1 MQNRK
6 SAYRR
11 SVRTDGVNGGAD
23 VNRTIEFIKKE
34 AVLCAAVLLALISM
48 FFVFPDKQYADYID
62 FRTLGILFSLMAVME
77 GMKSIGVFRLTAEGL
92 LKRAGSIR
100 SIAMIL
106 VGLCF
111 FSSMI
116 ITNDVALITFVPFT
130 IVTFRMLGRKTE
142 DELLVPIV
150 VMQTLAANLGS
161 MLTPLGNPQNLYLYG
176 VSGISLGRFIKLL
189 LPFAALSFLMLFVWI
204 LVKTSSYE
212 FEAEISLSDDGS
224 KLSKSRFAVYLL
236 LFAVCLLAV
245 ADVIH
250 FVVAAGAAVAVLLI
264 ADRRLLGK
272 IDYSLLL
279 TFIGFF
285 IFIGNMSR
293 VEAINSF
300 LSRIIDGNEFAVSV
314 GASQVI
320 SNVPAALL
328 LSGFSDNYEKLILGT
343 DIGGLGTLIASMASL
358 ISFKCISKERP
369 DVKKR
374 YFLLFTVSNI
384 VFLAVLISAY
394 IIIY

>member
-1 MQNRK
+1 MTKIIELAHNLGEEIAK
-6 SAYRR
+6 S
-11 SVRTDGVNGGAD
+11 
-23 VNRTIEFIKKE
+23 EEIKN
-34 AVLCAAVLLALISM
+34 LTAAKDAFDKDLALQEKMS
-48 FFVFPDKQYADYID
+48 
-62 FRTLGILFSLMAVME
+62 E
-77 GMKSIGVFRLTAEGL
+77 
-92 LKRAGSIR
+92 
-100 SIAMIL
+100 
-106 VGLCF
+106 
-111 FSSMI
+111 
-116 ITNDVALITFVPFT
+116 
-130 IVTFRMLGRKTE
+130 
-142 DELLVPIV
+142 
-150 VMQTLAANLGS
+150 
-161 MLTPLGNPQNLYLYG
+161 
-176 VSGISLGRFIKLL
+176 
-189 LPFAALSFLMLFVWI
+189 
-204 LVKTSSYE
+204 YE
-212 FEAEISLSDDGS
+212 
-224 KLSKSRFAVYLL
+224 
-236 LFAVCLLAV
+236 
-245 ADVIH
+245 
-250 FVVAAGAAVAVLLI
+250 

>member
-224 KLSKSRFAVYLL
+224 KLSKSRFAVNLL

-250 FVVAAGAAVAVLLI
+250 FVVAAAAAVAVLLI

>member
-1 MQNRK
+1 M
-6 SAYRR
+6 
-11 SVRTDGVNGGAD
+11 
-23 VNRTIEFIKKE
+23 NRTIEFIKKE

-48 FFVFPDKQYADYID
+48 FFVFPDKEYADYID

-77 GMKSIGVFRLTAEGL
+77 GMKSIGVFRFTAEGL

-212 FEAEISLSDDGS
+212 FEAEISLSDDGC
-224 KLSKSRFAVYLL
+224 KLGKSRFALYLL
-236 LFAVCLLAV
+236 LFAVSLLAV

-250 FVVAAGAAVAVLLI
+250 FAISAAAAVVVLLI

-300 LSRIIDGNEFAVSV
+300 LSRIIDGDEFAVSV
-314 GASQVI
+314 VVSQII

-369 DVKKR
+369 KAKKR
-374 YFLLFTVSNI
+374 YFVSFTAANI
-384 VFLAVLISAY
+384 IFLAAMILLY
-394 IIIY
+394 IIIYSV

>member
-11 SVRTDGVNGGAD
+11 SMRTDGVNGGAD
-23 VNRTIEFIKKE
+23 VNRMIEFIKKE
-34 AVLCAAVLLALISM
+34 AVLCAAVLLALISI

-212 FEAEISLSDDGS
+212 FEAEISLSDDVG

-236 LFAVCLLAV
+236 LFAVSLLAV

-250 FVVAAGAAVAVLLI
+250 FAVAAGAAVAVLLI

>member
-11 SVRTDGVNGGAD
+11 SVRTDKVNGGAD

-250 FVVAAGAAVAVLLI
+250 FVVAAGAAAAVLLI

>member
-1 MQNRK
+1 M
-6 SAYRR
+6 
-11 SVRTDGVNGGAD
+11 
-23 VNRTIEFIKKE
+23 NRTIEFIKKE

-250 FVVAAGAAVAVLLI
+250 FVVAAGAAAAVLLI

>member
-1 MQNRK
+1 MNK
-6 SAYRR
+6 
-11 SVRTDGVNGGAD
+11 
-23 VNRTIEFIKKE
+23 TIEFIKKE
-34 AVLCAAVLLALISM
+34 AVLCAALFLAVISM
-48 FFVFPDKQYADYID
+48 FFVFPDKKYAEYID
-62 FRTLGILFSLMAVME
+62 FRTLGILFALMAVME

-100 SIAMIL
+100 SVAMIL

-130 IVTFRMLGRKTE
+130 IVIFKMLGQKAE
-142 DELLVPIV
+142 DKLLVPIM

-176 VSGISLGRFIKLL
+176 ASGMSLGKFIILL
-189 LPFAALSFLMLFVWI
+189 LPFAALSFLMLIVWI
-204 LVKTSSYE
+204 LAKTSKCG
-212 FEAEISLSDDGS
+212 FEAEISLADDNG
-224 KLSKSRFAVYLL
+224 KLRKSRFAVYLV

-250 FVVAAGAAVAVLLI
+250 FAVAAVLAVSVLLVT
-264 ADRRLLGK
+264 DSRLLIK

-279 TFIGFF
+279 TFAGFF

-293 VEAINSF
+293 IDSINSF
-300 LSRIIDGNEFAVSV
+300 LSRIIEGNEFAVSV

-320 SNVPAALL
+320 SNVPAAIL

-358 ISFKCISKERP
+358 ISFKAIAKERP
-369 DVKKR
+369 DVKKQ
-374 YFLLFTVSNI
+374 YFLLFTAANI
-384 VFLAVLISAY
+384 VFLAAMILLYIFIY
-394 IIIY
+394 II

>member
-62 FRTLGILFSLMAVME
+62 FRTLGILFSLMAIME

-161 MLTPLGNPQNLYLYG
+161 VLTPLGNPQNLYLYG

-212 FEAEISLSDDGS
+212 FEAEISLSDDGG
-224 KLSKSRFAVYLL
+224 KLSKSRFTVYLL

-250 FVVAAGAAVAVLLI
+250 FAVAAGAAVAVLLI

>member
-1 MQNRK
+1 
-6 SAYRR
+6 
-11 SVRTDGVNGGAD
+11 

-250 FVVAAGAAVAVLLI
+250 FAVAAGAAVAVLLI

>member
-1 MQNRK
+1 M
-6 SAYRR
+6 
-11 SVRTDGVNGGAD
+11 
-23 VNRTIEFIKKE
+23 NRTIEFIKKE

-250 FVVAAGAAVAVLLI
+250 FAVAAGAAVAVLLI

>member
-189 LPFAALSFLMLFVWI
+189 LPFAALSFLVLFVWI

-212 FEAEISLSDDGS
+212 FETEISLSDDGG
-224 KLSKSRFAVYLL
+224 KLSKSRFTVYLL

-250 FVVAAGAAVAVLLI
+250 FAVAAGAAVAVLLI

-272 IDYSLLL
+272 IDFSLLL

>member
-250 FVVAAGAAVAVLLI
+250 FVVAAGAAAAVLLI

>member
-1 MQNRK
+1 MNRM
-6 SAYRR
+6 
-11 SVRTDGVNGGAD
+11 
-23 VNRTIEFIKKE
+23 IEFIKKE
-34 AVLCAAVLLALISM
+34 AVLCAAVLLALISI

-212 FEAEISLSDDGS
+212 FEAEISLSDDVG

-236 LFAVCLLAV
+236 LFAVSLLAV

-250 FVVAAGAAVAVLLI
+250 FAVAAGAAVAVLLI

>member
-11 SVRTDGVNGGAD
+11 SVRTDRVNGGAD

-250 FVVAAGAAVAVLLI
+250 FAVAAGAAVAVLLI

>member
-130 IVTFRMLGRKTE
+130 TVTFRMLGRKTE

-212 FEAEISLSDDGS
+212 FEAEISLSDDGG

-250 FVVAAGAAVAVLLI
+250 FAVAAGAAVAVLLI

>member
-1 MQNRK
+1 
-6 SAYRR
+6 
-11 SVRTDGVNGGAD
+11 
-23 VNRTIEFIKKE
+23 
-34 AVLCAAVLLALISM
+34 
-48 FFVFPDKQYADYID
+48 
-62 FRTLGILFSLMAVME
+62 
-77 GMKSIGVFRLTAEGL
+77 
-92 LKRAGSIR
+92 
-100 SIAMIL
+100 
-106 VGLCF
+106 
-111 FSSMI
+111 
-116 ITNDVALITFVPFT
+116 
-130 IVTFRMLGRKTE
+130 
-142 DELLVPIV
+142 
-150 VMQTLAANLGS
+150 
-161 MLTPLGNPQNLYLYG
+161 
-176 VSGISLGRFIKLL
+176 
-189 LPFAALSFLMLFVWI
+189 MLFVWI

-212 FEAEISLSDDGS
+212 FEAEISLSDDGG

-250 FVVAAGAAVAVLLI
+250 FAVAAGAAVAVLLI